1 MAADD
6 RFSGALVKEYELMAS
21 SPREV
26 FDFYK
31 DRSENSD
38 KYRWDG
44 LVDEDTD
51 VSLWAR
57 GEPLINLA
65 IAQYGSNK
73 EIAKKILRGES
84 EPLRWALLK
93 NWSGGRL
100 FDDFPT
106 CLFDGESDLAV
117 FMNSC
122 PKSELVAMFANPSI
136 ADSFICDLF
145 EGKKIWNELDE
156 DRQIFIVRS
165 FAQNPRASTERDDSF
180 MDGYA
185 EYSYNR
191 VFAAAWG
198 LCAKVTPNHV
208 WAISLSELT
217 DKLLNEGFP
226 FKDEEI
232 MAVIARWYP
241 SEKDVED
248 SKYDSEDHYK
258 EAGGYL
264 SSWQSVRQNLTKLI
278 AGYSKHGNLA
288 ENPDIA
294 IRCGFYKYGRF
305 YIDEMKAAFDKDG
318 AAAWQAMCSNANLW
332 SNKEKRQALHDIAW
346 EADKLDGRSN
356 LDNANQ
362 FNAFYDRFKAQ
373 YPAMF
378 KDDDDE
384 EFESVAP
391 DDEELPATKGY
402 VFQLADTLQAT
413 NIANQARLD
422 RLEKLLT
429 SIAWAGAIALVFI
442 AYKLS

>member
-31 DRSENSD
+31 DRSENND

-51 VSLWAR
+51 ATLWTR

-73 EIAKKILRGES
+73 EIAKQILKGDS

-93 NWSGGRL
+93 NWSGGRI
-100 FDDFPT
+100 FDDFPA
-106 CLFDGESDLAV
+106 CLFEDDAALAA
-117 FMNSC
+117 FMNTC
-122 PKSELVAMFANPSI
+122 PKSELVAMFANPGI
-136 ADSFICDLF
+136 ADSFISDLF

-156 DRQIFIVRS
+156 DRQQFIVRS
-165 FAQNPRASTERDDSF
+165 FAQNPRACTERDDSF

-185 EYSYNR
+185 EYSYNK
-191 VFAAAWG
+191 VFAAGWS
-198 LCAKVTPNHV
+198 LCAKVTPSKH
-208 WAISLSELT
+208 WAIVLSELT
-217 DKLLNEGFP
+217 DKLLDEGFP

-232 MAVIARWYP
+232 MEVISRWYP
-241 SEKDVED
+241 SDEDVAE

-258 EAGGYL
+258 ESSGYL
-264 SSWQSVRQNLTKLI
+264 STWQSVRQNLVKLI
-278 AGYSKHGNLA
+278 AESSKHGNLA

-294 IRCGFYKYGRF
+294 IRCGYYRYGRLNN
-305 YIDEMKAAFDKDG
+305 DQMKAAFDKDG
-318 AAAWQAMCSNANLW
+318 AAAWQAMCSNARLW
-332 SNKEKRQALHDIAW
+332 TNKEKRQVLHDIAW
-346 EADKLDGRSN
+346 AADSLDGRSN

-362 FNAFYDRFKAQ
+362 YNAFYDRFKAQ

-378 KDDDDE
+378 KDEDDE
-384 EFESVAP
+384 DFESSAP
-391 DDEELPATKGY
+391 DDEDLPATKGY

-413 NIANQARLD
+413 NLANQARLE

-429 SIAWAGAIALVFI
+429 NITWVGLIAFAFI